1 MNLKDFS
8 FITSQYLLPHHL
20 LSRLVGYFAESELS
34 FIKKPLMNFFLNRFG
49 IDLSEAERES
59 VNDYKNFN
67 DFFTRSLKADIR
79 PIEGNTN
86 EFVSPVDGA
95 VSQFGTIHD
104 NALIQAKGRTYRLT
118 DLLGG
123 DTAQAELFADGE
135 FATLYLSP
143 KDYHRIH
150 MPIAGKLVKT
160 TFIPG
165 KLFSVN
171 QLTAENVP
179 NLFARNERLVCEFET
194 EKGTIIMVLV
204 GAMIVA
210 SIETVWSGI
219 VAPFQRKISQQLLE
233 SRKLDFERG
242 EEIGR
247 FRLGSTVILLTQK
260 GALQWNDQIK
270 NEANVKLGQI
280 LQAQVSDN

>member
-1 MNLKDFS
+1 
-8 FITSQYLLPHHL
+8 
-20 LSRLVGYFAESELS
+20 
-34 FIKKPLMNFFLNRFG
+34 MNFFLNRFG
-49 IDLSEAERES
+49 INLSEAEREQ
-59 VNDYKNFN
+59 VNDYKSFN
-67 DFFTRSLKADIR
+67 DFFTRALKPGIR
-79 PIEGNTN
+79 PIEGENN

-95 VSQFGTIHD
+95 VSQFGTIH
-104 NALIQAKGRTYRLT
+104 NKALIQAKGRTYRLI

-123 DTAQAELFADGE
+123 DTAQAEKFAEGE

-160 TFIPG
+160 TFVPG

-171 QLTAENVP
+171 QLTAAHVP

-194 EKGTIIMVLV
+194 ERGTVIMVLV

-210 SIETVWSGI
+210 SIETVWSGV
-219 VAPFQRKISQQLLE
+219 VAPFQRKISQHQFE
-233 SRKLDFERG
+233 SRQLDFTRG
-242 EEIGR
+242 EEMGR

-260 GALQWNDQIK
+260 DTLQWHEQIK
-270 NEANVKLGQI
+270 KDAHIKLGQI
-280 LQAQVSDN
+280 LQADTTNN

>member
-1 MNLKDFS
+1 MNLKNFT
-8 FITSQYLLPHHL
+8 FIASQYLLPHHL
-20 LSRLVGYFAESELS
+20 LSRVVGYFAESELV

-49 IDLSEAERES
+49 IDLSEAEREH

-67 DFFTRSLKADIR
+67 DFFTRSLKSEVR
-79 PIEGNTN
+79 TIEGSKN

-95 VSQFGTIHD
+95 VSQFGTIH
-104 NALIQAKGRTYRLT
+104 NKALVQAKGRSYRLT

-123 DTAQAELFADGE
+123 DTAQAAKFIDGE

-160 TFIPG
+160 TFVPG

-171 QLTAENVP
+171 QLTAEHVP

-194 EKGTIIMVLV
+194 ERGTVIMVLV

-219 VAPFQRKISQQLLE
+219 VAPFQRKISQHLFE
-233 SRKLDFERG
+233 SRSLDFERG

-247 FRLGSTVILLTQK
+247 FRLGSTVILLAEK
-260 GALQWNDQIK
+260 DALHWNDQIK
-270 NEANVKLGQI
+270 NGANVKLGQL
-280 LQAQVSDN
+280 LQAEE

>member
-1 MNLKDFS
+1 MNLKDFT
-8 FITSQYLLPHHL
+8 FIASQYLLPHHL
-20 LSRLVGYFAESELS
+20 LSRVVGYFAESESS

-49 IDLSEAERES
+49 IDLSEAERENVS
-59 VNDYKNFN
+59 DYKNFN

-79 PIEGNTN
+79 PIEGNSN

-95 VSQFGTIHD
+95 VSQFGTIED
-104 NALIQAKGRTYRLT
+104 NALIQAKRRSYRLT

-123 DTAQAELFADGE
+123 DTAQAKLFAEGE

-160 TFIPG
+160 TFVPG

-171 QLTAENVP
+171 QLTAEHVP

-194 EKGTIIMVLV
+194 DKGTVIMVLV

-219 VAPFQRKISQQLLE
+219 VAPFQRKISQHQFE

-242 EEIGR
+242 EEMGR

-270 NEANVKLGQI
+270 NGANVKLGQI
-280 LQAQVSDN
+280 LQANK

>member
-1 MNLKDFS
+1 MNLKNIS
-8 FITSQYLLPHHL
+8 FIASQYLLPHHL
-20 LSRLVGYFAESELS
+20 LSRVVGYFAESELT
-34 FIKKPLMNFFLNRFG
+34 FIKKPLMQFFLDRFG
-49 IDLSEAERES
+49 IDLTEAKRE
-59 VNDYKNFN
+59 NINEYKNFN
-67 DFFTRSLKADIR
+67 DFFTRALKDGIR
-79 PIEGNTN
+79 PLAGSNN
-86 EFVSPVDGA
+86 EFISPVDGEI
-95 VSQFGTIHD
+95 SQFGSIEDQT
-104 NALIQAKGRTYRLT
+104 LVQAKGKSFRVV

-123 DTAQAELFADGE
+123 DSTQAQKFSGGE

-150 MPIAGKLVKT
+150 MPVSGKLVKT

-171 QLTAENVP
+171 QLTAQHVP

-194 EKGTIIMVLV
+194 EHGPVIMVLV

-219 VAPFQRKISQQLLE
+219 VAPFQRKISQHSFE
-233 SRKLDFERG
+233 TKKLDFERG
-242 EEIGR
+242 EEVGR

-260 GALQWNDQIK
+260 DALNWHEDIAPGAT
-270 NEANVKLGQI
+270 VKLGQL
-280 LQAQVSDN
+280 LQADAN